1 MDKSNPLKPNESKIV
16 GISETEMQRR
26 APEFSGCTR
35 NADAV
40 CVTLYAQRARQ
51 LKLNGGTEE
60 EEETD
65 EERSRNV

>member
-1 MDKSNPLKPNESKIV
+1 MMKARLWELQKQKCNDALRS
-16 GISETEMQRR
+16 
-26 APEFSGCTR
+26 PEFGRCCTR

-60 EEETD
+60 EEE
-65 EERSRNV
+65 EETEERRRRSRNV